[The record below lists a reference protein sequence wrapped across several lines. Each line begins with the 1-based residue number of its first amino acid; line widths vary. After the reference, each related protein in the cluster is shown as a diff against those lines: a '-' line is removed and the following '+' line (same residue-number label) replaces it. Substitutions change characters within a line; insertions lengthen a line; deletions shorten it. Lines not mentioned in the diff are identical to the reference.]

1 MSKVLAVKVTKEV
14 KRQALIQELKD
25 LGVFEFKEKSVND
38 LDYFEAKHAL
48 SVARAIRNG
57 ELLEGVK

>member
-1 MSKVLAVKVTKEV
+1 MNKSLVVKVTKEV
-14 KRQALIQELKD
+14 NRQALIQELKD

-48 SVARAIRNG
+48 NVAQ
-57 ELLEGVK
+57 EQLKKQEV